1 MALALPAVAALAA
14 EPLYELT
21 DTAVLGHLGTS
32 TLAGATI
39 AGNILLLTS
48 AVFIFLMFG
57 TTANVARL
65 RGAGRDDD
73 ATIQGVQGM
82 WLGACL
88 GLAMALII
96 WPLGAPLISAWGANR
111 QSTGAAH
118 TYFSLSLLGFP
129 AFLMVMAGIGYFR
142 GGGDT
147 RTPLVIA
154 LVTVLLNVVGE
165 VVAIY
170 GLGFGVGASALTTV
184 AAKWVGALTY
194 LVLIRRDARRRRISW
209 RPHLGAL
216 RQLSATGWPIFVR
229 TAALRVTISFS
240 VAIAGSLGS
249 VPVAAYGLAFGIWS
263 FLAYLIEGLEISGQ
277 VLVGRALGAGDEAAA
292 RVIGWRILRLALM
305 LGSTVGVLVA
315 ATASVLPHLFTS
327 DPAVLAAGTMSLW
340 WVAAMQPIS
349 AIAFSLDGI
358 LLGASDLRFLA
369 WAMVGVA
376 VLVAPIGAAIIWL
389 DGPLWTVWLLMV
401 VFMAG
406 RMTSLM
412 VRFRGRGWVNL
423 GLGAFT

>member
-1 MALALPAVAALAA
+1 MAALAA

-21 DTAVLGHLGTS
+21 DTAVLGHLGTA

-39 AGNILLLTS
+39 ATSILVTAS

-73 ATIQGVQGM
+73 ATIQGIQGM
-82 WLGACL
+82 WLGAAV
-88 GLAMALII
+88 GLVTALVI
-96 WPLGAPLISAWGANR
+96 WPFGTTLISAWGAHGR
-111 QSTGAAH
+111 SAHVAH

-129 AFLMVMAGIGYFR
+129 AFLMVMAGIGYVR

-147 RTPLVIA
+147 RTPLIIA
-154 LVTVLLNVVGE
+154 IVTVVLNLVGE

-184 AAKWVGALTY
+184 VAKWIGALAY
-194 LVLIRRDARRRRISW
+194 FVLIRRDARRRRLSL
-209 RPHLGAL
+209 RPRRAAL

-240 VAIAGSLGS
+240 VAIACSLGS

-263 FLAYLIEGLEISGQ
+263 FLAYLVEGLEISGQ

-292 RVIGWRILRLALM
+292 RLAGRRILRMAVM
-305 LGSTVGVLVA
+305 LGLSVGVLVA
-315 ATASVLPHLFTS
+315 ATSSVVPHLFSS

-340 WVAAMQPIS
+340 WVAAMQPVN
-349 AIAFSLDGI
+349 AVAFSLDGI
-358 LLGASDLRFLA
+358 LLGAGDLRFLA

-376 VLVAPIGAAIIWL
+376 AAVAPIGVAIMWL
-389 DGPLWTVWLLMV
+389 DGPLWTVWLLMA

-406 RMTSLM
+406 RMVSLLA
-412 VRFRGRGWVNL
+412 RFHGRRWVNL
-423 GLGAFT
+423 GLGAFN